1 MILKK
6 IWSHIRIRRRKQL
19 GLLMILMLLA
29 SVSEVIS
36 IGAILPFLAVLSN
49 PTIIFDHELAQ
60 PFIQLLELTEPG
72 QLILPFTILF
82 SLSAIITGS
91 IRILMIWAQ
100 TRLANAIGADLSYQ
114 IYKRTLF
121 QPYPIHVARNSSEMI
136 DGIASKAN
144 QVVGGFIMPG
154 LNVISVFMMMT
165 TILAAL
171 VVLDPIVVTSMIA
184 GFSLIYALIARFT
197 KKRLVLNSE
206 LMSKKSVLVIK
217 ALQEGLGG
225 IRDVLIDGS
234 QATYIKIFR
243 SADLPI
249 RHAQANTTIL
259 SGSPRYGIEALGMVL
274 IAWLAYILGDGEGD
288 LIGPLPILGAIAIG
302 AQRMLPMLQL
312 AYSSWSSFRGAQV
325 VLQDAIALLEQPLPN
340 YAEGPTIEAIPFQ
353 QAITMEKVSF
363 RYGVNTPWVLR
374 DLSLEI
380 PKGSR
385 IGIIGT
391 TGSGKSTL
399 LDIIMGLLHPSEG
412 KIAID
417 GMEVTDQN
425 HRGWQSHISHIPQAI
440 YLSDATIAE
449 NIAFGVPIEKINHQ
463 QVQFAAKQAQIAETI
478 EIWEQG
484 YETTVGERGVRLSGG
499 QRQRIGIARALYKQA
514 DVIIFDEATSALDN
528 ETERAVMEAIDN
540 IQEEI
545 TILMVAHRLTTL
557 KSCNLIIELED
568 GKIKR
573 SGSYLEIVRYES

>member
-249 RHAQANTTIL
+249 RHAKANTTIL

-274 IAWLAYILGDGEGD
+274 IAWLAYSLGDGEGD
-288 LIGPLPILGAIAIG
+288 LIGTLPILGAIAIG

-478 EIWEQG
+478 ETWEQG

>member
-100 TRLANAIGADLSYQ
+100 TRLAEAIGADLSYQ

-206 LMSKKSVLVIK
+206 LVSKKSVLAIK

-274 IAWLAYILGDGEGD
+274 IAWLAYSLGDGEGD
-288 LIGPLPILGAIAIG
+288 LIGTLPILGAIAIG

-478 EIWEQG
+478 ETWEQG

-528 ETERAVMEAIDN
+528 ETERAVMGAIDN

>member
-1 MILKK
+1 
-6 IWSHIRIRRRKQL
+6 
-19 GLLMILMLLA
+19 MILMLLA

-121 QPYPIHVARNSSEMI
+121 QPYTIHVARNSSEMI

-144 QVVGGFIMPG
+144 QVVAGLIMPG

-249 RHAQANTTIL
+249 RHAKANTMIL

-274 IAWLAYILGDGEGD
+274 IAWLAYSLGDGEGD
-288 LIGPLPILGAIAIG
+288 LIGTLPILGAIAIG

-478 EIWEQG
+478 ETWEQG

>member
-206 LMSKKSVLVIK
+206 LVSKKSVLAIK

-478 EIWEQG
+478 ETWEQG

>member
-1 MILKK
+1 MILKT

-72 QLILPFTILF
+72 QLILPFTILI

-249 RHAQANTTIL
+249 RHARANNTIL
-259 SGSPRYGIEALGMVL
+259 SLSPRYVIEALGMVL
-274 IAWLAYILGDGEGD
+274 IAWLAYSLGDGEGD
-288 LIGPLPILGAIAIG
+288 FIGTLPILGAIAIG

-325 VLQDAIALLEQPLPN
+325 ILQDAIALLEQPLPN

-478 EIWEQG
+478 ETWEQG

>member
-1 MILKK
+1 MILKT

-249 RHAQANTTIL
+249 RHASSNNTIL
-259 SGSPRYGIEALGMVL
+259 SQSPRYGIEALGMVL
-274 IAWLAYILGDGEGD
+274 IAWLAYSLGDGEGD
-288 LIGPLPILGAIAIG
+288 LIGTLPILGAIAIG

-478 EIWEQG
+478 ETWEQG

>member
-100 TRLANAIGADLSYQ
+100 TRLAEAIGADLSYQ

-206 LMSKKSVLVIK
+206 LVSKKSVLAIK

-288 LIGPLPILGAIAIG
+288 LIGTLPILGAIAIG

-478 EIWEQG
+478 ETWEQG

>member
-144 QVVGGFIMPG
+144 QVVGGFILPG

-259 SGSPRYGIEALGMVL
+259 SVSPRYGIEALGMVL

-478 EIWEQG
+478 ETWEQG

>member
-1 MILKK
+1 
-6 IWSHIRIRRRKQL
+6 
-19 GLLMILMLLA
+19 
-29 SVSEVIS
+29 
-36 IGAILPFLAVLSN
+36 
-49 PTIIFDHELAQ
+49 
-60 PFIQLLELTEPG
+60 
-72 QLILPFTILF
+72 
-82 SLSAIITGS
+82 
-91 IRILMIWAQ
+91 
-100 TRLANAIGADLSYQ
+100 
-114 IYKRTLF
+114 
-121 QPYPIHVARNSSEMI
+121 
-136 DGIASKAN
+136 
-144 QVVGGFIMPG
+144 
-154 LNVISVFMMMT
+154 
-165 TILAAL
+165 
-171 VVLDPIVVTSMIA
+171 
-184 GFSLIYALIARFT
+184 
-197 KKRLVLNSE
+197 
-206 LMSKKSVLVIK
+206 
-217 ALQEGLGG
+217 
-225 IRDVLIDGS
+225 
-234 QATYIKIFR
+234 
-243 SADLPI
+243 
-249 RHAQANTTIL
+249 
-259 SGSPRYGIEALGMVL
+259 
-274 IAWLAYILGDGEGD
+274 
-288 LIGPLPILGAIAIG
+288 
-302 AQRMLPMLQL
+302 MLQL

-478 EIWEQG
+478 ETWEQG

>member
-1 MILKK
+1 
-6 IWSHIRIRRRKQL
+6 
-19 GLLMILMLLA
+19 MILMLLA

-144 QVVGGFIMPG
+144 QVVAGLIMPG

-243 SADLPI
+243 SADLPL
-249 RHAQANTTIL
+249 RRAGANTTIL
-259 SGSPRYGIEALGMVL
+259 STTPRFGIEALGMIL
-274 IAWLAYILGDGEGD
+274 IAWIAYGFGVGEGD
-288 LIGPLPILGAIAIG
+288 LIGALPILGAIAIG

-312 AYSSWSSFRGAQV
+312 AYSSWTTFRGSQV

-340 YAEGPTIEAIPFQ
+340 YAEGPTIEATPFQ

-478 EIWEQG
+478 ETWEQG